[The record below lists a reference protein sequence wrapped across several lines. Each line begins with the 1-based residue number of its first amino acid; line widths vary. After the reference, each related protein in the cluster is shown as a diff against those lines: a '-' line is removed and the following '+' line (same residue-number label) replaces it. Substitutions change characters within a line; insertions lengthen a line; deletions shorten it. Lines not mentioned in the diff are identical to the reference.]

1 MKQFRAYRFP
11 PLAQFTSMAQQ
22 RATATGHS
30 GGDAGAQWA
39 ASVTEGFEQGQRD
52 TLRRIDDRLA
62 LRVPASADVQAAR
75 AAQVGEGRHA
85 PQDQE

>member
-22 RATATGHS
+22 RAAANGNAS

-52 TLRRIDDRLA
+52 GYEIGLA
-62 LRVPASADVQAAR
+62 RGQEDGYEAATKPWWPTTRWRAPSTPCSRV
-75 AAQVGEGRHA
+75 
-85 PQDQE
+85 